1 LKQYILQG
9 RSRLEITAQLKC
21 LNSSCKWGA
30 GWGPAAARTD
40 PKALKYKKQLF
51 QAASFLFEYLAGF

>member
-1 LKQYILQG
+1 MAA
-9 RSRLEITAQLKC
+9 T
-21 LNSSCKWGA
+21 
-30 GWGPAAARTD
+30 AARTD